1 MFEKNES
8 KALSR
13 KQKIVLISIVL
24 GTFMTSLDAT
34 IVTVALPT
42 MAKDFATEGSTA
54 NISWVLL
61 AYTLTLCCFVLLWGK
76 LGTNIG
82 YRNVFLTGIAIFT
95 TTSLIIGLAGFISG
109 LGLGAII
116 ILRAIQG
123 LGAGMVIAM
132 GLAMVS
138 TYMPLSI
145 RGTAIG
151 YITLAASAGTAF
163 GPALGGILVYFHW
176 SYIFFINV
184 PIGLIC
190 ILMSL
195 RSMSN
200 TKINEKGERLDF
212 AGAGLLFVMMF
223 ALIYYLNVG
232 QDIGWMSHEGLLLI
246 VIMLVAGGLVA
257 WWEQRSRDPLVSL
270 RLVAI
275 KDVIGSNVS
284 TLLLFG
290 AMSGSYLLL
299 PYYLQYAQGYTT
311 VELGFIMIANSI
323 GILVAGPTVGKLA
336 DVTGV
341 NSRYASIG
349 CLIGAAGFF
358 MMTFFT
364 ENTGLLFILLT
375 LFIMGLGVGA
385 ALVASTNLSFGYCK
399 EGEDGQLSGLINT
412 FRQAGSSTG
421 VAILNAV
428 FLNALV
434 IPVGGILA
442 SGGNFDWLISAFRPA
457 FFVAVILA
465 LVAFTISMG
474 VRDKK
479 YRDAKA

>member
-1 MFEKNES
+1 MLKKNEGT
-8 KALSR
+8 ALTK
-13 KQKIVLISIVL
+13 KQKIVLFSIIL

-54 NISWVLL
+54 DISWVLL

-82 YRNVFLTGIAIFT
+82 YRNVFLTGITIFA
-95 TTSLIIGLAGFISG
+95 TTSLIIGLAGFVNGVS
-109 LGLGAII
+109 LGDII
-116 ILRAIQG
+116 VLRAIQG

-145 RGTAIG
+145 RGATIG

-195 RSMSN
+195 RSMN
-200 TKINEKGERLDF
+200 NVKIKEKKEKLDIT
-212 AGAGLLFVMMF
+212 GAGLLFIMMF

-232 QDIGWMSHEGLLLI
+232 QNIGWMSHEGLLLI
-246 VIMLVAGGLVA
+246 FITLITGGLVA
-257 WWEQRSRDPLVSL
+257 WWEQRAKDPLVSL
-270 RLVAI
+270 RLIAI

-336 DVTGV
+336 DATGV
-341 NSRYASIG
+341 NSRYLSIG

-364 ENTGLLFILLT
+364 EDTSLLFILLA
-375 LFIMGLGVGA
+375 LFVMGMGVGT
-385 ALVASTNLSFGYCK
+385 ALVASTNLCFGYCK
-399 EGEDGQLSGLINT
+399 EGEDGQLSGLVNT
-412 FRQAGSSTG
+412 FRQAGSSMG

-428 FLNALV
+428 FLNALIV
-434 IPVGGILA
+434 PVGGILA
-442 SGGNFDWLISAFRPA
+442 SGGNLNWMIDAFRPA
-457 FFVAVILA
+457 FFVAVVLA

-474 VRDKK
+474 VKDKK
-479 YRDAKA
+479 YRDAQA